1 MEGQDTDWSIAA
13 TLTAGQ
19 RGQGDLTIL
28 DASVHSDAY
37 VVLGRYQTGSGRIN
51 LNGGHLSSTNY
62 TAVGQDGQGL
72 MTLSNGASMETA
84 QGLLGWETTASGELH
99 MTGADTLWSGS
110 HYLYVGYAGEGLAT
124 VADGA
129 TVRITPGESA
139 PSLVAIAGMA

>member
-1 MEGQDTDWSIAA
+1 VYGGDGIAHVHFADGATVVSNATGLGQNEGSLGTVLVEGQDTDWSIAA

-84 QGLLGWETTASGELH
+84 QGLLGWETTASG
-99 MTGADTLWSGS
+99 DS
-110 HYLYVGYAGEGLAT
+110 
-124 VADGA
+124 
-129 TVRITPGESA
+129 I
-139 PSLVAIAGMA
+139 